1 MESLSAGSGRFRAF
15 LAFRAC
21 FGAFSWRYL
30 RGRRVHVL
38 LQTHAALL
46 FSPVCESPC
55 DHPGTGPAEHESTVL

>member
-30 RGRRVHVL
+30 RGRRVRVL

-46 FSPVCESPC
+46 FSPVCEKVAISMW
-55 DHPGTGPAEHESTVL
+55 